1 MTTEPDSMHK
11 NALDGDAYDGLWTAG
26 WDDTRRYGPM
36 ARHSRR
42 LFSELTHDLSPAT
55 ILDVGCGEGSLLK
68 TLMDLHNGAQ
78 GTGIEVS
85 EEALALAERVTPDAQ
100 FKACD
105 VAAEALPEAFDLVV
119 SADVVEHIADDAAAI
134 QNMAAMT
141 APGGRLVISTLQGRM
156 RDFEKKVGHVRNYA
170 PGELAEK
177 ITAAGL
183 KVERVVEWGWP
194 FYSPLYRDL
203 LDGVNNKGTMG
214 RFGVVRKTICHLL
227 YVLFLLNRSTKGD
240 YIFVR
245 AVKET

>member
-1 MTTEPDSMHK
+1 MTTTSE
-11 NALDGDAYDGLWTAG
+11 NALDGEAYDGLWAAG

-42 LFSELTHDLSPAT
+42 LFKALSDDLSPAS

-68 TLMDLHNGAQ
+68 TLMDVHPEAS
-78 GTGIEVS
+78 GTGVEVS
-85 EEALALAERVTPDAQ
+85 DEALALAQRVTPDAQ

-105 VAAEALPEAFDLVV
+105 VAADALQETFDLVV
-119 SADVVEHIADDAAAI
+119 SADVVEHIPDDAAAI
-134 QNMAAMT
+134 RNMAAMT

-156 RDFEKKVGHVRNYA
+156 RAFEKQVGHVRNYA
-170 PGELAEK
+170 PGELEDK
-177 ITAAGL
+177 VRAAGL
-183 KVERVVEWGWP
+183 KIERVVEWGWP

-214 RFGVVRKTICHLL
+214 RFGLIRKTICHVL
-227 YVLFLLNRSTKGD
+227 YGVFLLNRSTKGD

-245 AVKET
+245 AVKEA